1 MAENKRS
8 TGIRL
13 LMAGSNKIEKKRV
26 ESEAAK
32 KKAEA
37 AEAKAKAAEAKA
49 KAAWERAEEDA
60 RAIVGDMGDEI
71 EERARVMVARDKEIK
86 SKKSQQK
93 KRKSRKRSTSRKSH
107 TSL

>member
-1 MAENKRS
+1 
-8 TGIRL
+8 
-13 LMAGSNKIEKKRV
+13 MAGSNKIVKKLA
-26 ESEAAK
+26 ELDAAK

-37 AEAKAKAAEAKA
+37 AEAKAKEAEAKA
-49 KAAWERAEEDA
+49 KEAWERAEEDA

-71 EERARVMVARDKEIK
+71 YERARVMVERDIEIK
-86 SKKSQQK
+86 KSHKK

>member
-26 ESEAAK
+26 ESEAA
-32 KKAEA
+32 AE
-37 AEAKAKAAEAKA
+37 EAR
-49 KAAWERAEEDA
+49 ERAEAEERA
-60 RAIVGDMGDEI
+60 RDIVGDMGDEI

-93 KRKSRKRSTSRKSH
+93 KRKSRKRRSTSRKSH